1 MEKQKNTKPASEP
14 RKDLMQVAKELR
26 SKASGMNDAD
36 REAAYS
42 HAMQLIYGGNGGTSK
57 AKVSRT

>member
-1 MEKQKNTKPASEP
+1 MEKHKTPNPASEP
-14 RKDLMQVAKELR
+14 RKDLMQAAKELR
-26 SKASGMNDAD
+26 SKASGMNDAG

-57 AKVSRT
+57 AKISRA